1 MNERPTLKLYHANGK
16 GTGCAL
22 SLSLYPLRVGDL
34 ESGAILAT
42 FAPQKTLG
50 DRRTTPPVYPHF
62 DWDNDSVTVRLD
74 FNDLAKMLQV
84 FRGETES
91 IEDGKGLFH
100 RYADKCQVIKFRHM
114 IEPVCGYSLEVS
126 ETSTDADAQTSDR
139 KAYIFLSSAE
149 ALGLS
154 LAIEHSFAAIAF
166 GVADGWEVAK

>member
-1 MNERPTLKLYHANGK
+1 MNERPTLKLYHANAK

-22 SLSLYPLRVGDL
+22 SLSLYPLRIGDL

-42 FAPQKTLG
+42 FAPQVTLG
-50 DRRTTPPVYPHF
+50 DRRTTPPVYPTF

-74 FNDLAKMLQV
+74 FDDLAKMLQV

-91 IEDGKGLFH
+91 IEDGKGLYH
-100 RYADKCQVIKFRHM
+100 VTKERRQVIKLRHM
-114 IEPVCGYSLEVS
+114 VEPICGYSFEVYEKC
-126 ETSTDADAQTSDR
+126 ETGGDEGERTAH
-139 KAYIFLSSAE
+139 IFLSNAE

-154 LAIEHSFAAIAF
+154 LAIEHSFASIAF

>member
-22 SLSLYPLRVGDL
+22 SLSLYPLRIGDL

-42 FAPQKTLG
+42 FAPQVTLG
-50 DRRTTPPVYPHF
+50 DRRTTPPVYPTF
-62 DWDNDSVTVRLD
+62 DWDNAVGVKLD
-74 FNDLAKMLQV
+74 FIELAKVLQV
-84 FRGETES
+84 LRGETES
-91 IEDGKGLFH
+91 IDDGKGLFH
-100 RYADKCQVIKFRHM
+100 RYADKYQLIKFRHM

-166 GVADGWEVAK
+166 GVADGWEVEK